1 MLFSYLNRDNEELLQ
16 LKAERR
22 PGRPSST
29 KEDLLRQRVEVEER
43 EYSAGY
49 WIPDMGDEKNLAALK
64 GWSGE
69 WENLNILKFIRVTK
83 GGNKAE
89 SSFPPKGKS

>member
-1 MLFSYLNRDNEELLQ
+1 MFSYLIRDQEELLR

-22 PGRPSST
+22 PGRPSSA
-29 KEDLLRQRVEVEER
+29 KEDLLGQRIEMEER
-43 EYSAGY
+43 EYNAGY
-49 WIPDMGDEKNLAALK
+49 WVPDMEDEKNLAALR

-69 WENLNILKFIRVTK
+69 WENLNILKYIRVSK
-83 GGNKAE
+83 GSNRTE

>member
-83 GGNKAE
+83 GGKKAE